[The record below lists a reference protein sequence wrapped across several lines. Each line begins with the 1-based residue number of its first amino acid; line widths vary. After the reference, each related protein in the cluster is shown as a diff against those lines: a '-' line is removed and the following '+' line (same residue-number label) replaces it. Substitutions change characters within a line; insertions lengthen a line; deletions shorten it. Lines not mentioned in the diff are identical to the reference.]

1 MESVIR
7 LRDVT
12 RRFGRE
18 VAFQNV
24 SLEVP
29 PGVVFG
35 LLGENGAGKTTAIRI
50 LLGLLRPNSGKAEVL
65 GFDSERDGLEIRR
78 RVAERPTLY
87 EWMTVA
93 EIGWFTEGF
102 YGGDFLA
109 NYKQLCDQFGL
120 APKKKLKTL
129 SKGGRAKVALAL
141 AVAHDPAL
149 LGPGRAD
156 FGARHAA
163 GTRQET
169 KHSSVREF
177 SFAEENGR
185 RARCTFRVVCW
196 LRFSAAFLERCFAVG
211 PF

>member
-65 GFDSERDGLEIRR
+65 GFDSERDGLEI
-78 RVAERPTLY
+78 VG
-87 EWMTVA
+87 V
-93 EIGWFTEGF
+93 
-102 YGGDFLA
+102 
-109 NYKQLCDQFGL
+109 
-120 APKKKLKTL
+120 
-129 SKGGRAKVALAL
+129 
-141 AVAHDPAL
+141 
-149 LGPGRAD
+149 
-156 FGARHAA
+156 
-163 GTRQET
+163 
-169 KHSSVREF
+169 
-177 SFAEENGR
+177 
-185 RARCTFRVVCW
+185 
-196 LRFSAAFLERCFAVG
+196 SAMSPSG
-211 PF
+211 